1 MKIQRNVAGMATAFE
16 AGLGVLGILL
26 CWWFEIPLRERLA
39 VSWNAAGRSVVAV
52 IPMAVL
58 LVVAMRSS
66 WRPLA
71 ELRRQVAAMVGVCF
85 SGAAV
90 WELALLSLAAGLGEE
105 LLFRGALQPLAARWW
120 GPAIGLVVASLLFGA
135 VHAASVTYF
144 VLATGVGAYLGWLA
158 QASEELVTPIVVHAV
173 YDFAAL
179 VWLLRVVRDDAG
191 RDEAVD

>member
-39 VSWNAAGRSVVAV
+39 VSWDVVGGSLVAL
-52 IPMAVL
+52 IPMALL

-71 ELRRQVAAMVGVCF
+71 ELRRQVVAMVGACF
-85 SGAAV
+85 RGAAV
-90 WELALLSLAAGLGEE
+90 WELALLSIAAGLGEE
-105 LLFRGALQPLAARWW
+105 LLFRGALQPLAERWW
-120 GPAIGLVVASLLFGA
+120 GPAIGLAAASLLFGA

-144 VLATGVGAYLGWLA
+144 ILATGVGAYLGWLA
-158 QASEELVTPIVVHAV
+158 QSSGVLVTPIVVHAV
-173 YDFAAL
+173 YDFVAL
-179 VWLLRVVRDDAG
+179 VWLLRVGPGDGG
-191 RDEAVD
+191 RGEAAD